1 VGWGEALVH
10 GVACRITAPSVVN
23 KLKIVENKRKNEN
36 SEDVPLGGSSLK
48 GLDSPKLF
56 ENLTI
61 LRKVLIRPEF
71 AVGKILKYDNRQI

>member
-1 VGWGEALVH
+1 VH
-10 GVACRITAPSVVN
+10 GAACRTAAPSAAN
-23 KLKIVENKRKNEN
+23 KSKIVENKRKNEN
-36 SEDVPLGGSSLK
+36 SEDVFLGGSSPK

-61 LRKVLIRPEF
+61 LRKVLIQPEF